1 MTAEPLSGKVGLVTG
16 ASTGIGL
23 AIARELH
30 RLGATVVIAARS
42 RERLDR
48 AAESIGERC
57 VAAVADVTRAGDVER
72 LVGEAIEV
80 HGGIDVLVA
89 NAGVYVAG
97 DVWQSDPDA
106 LDQLLQTN
114 VTGVVR
120 TVRAALPH
128 MVLRGSGDIV
138 VTSSVAGHQAIY
150 WEPVYSASKHALQAF
165 VHGVR
170 RQLIGTGVRMGAIA
184 PGVVLNELWGVS
196 DAAEIEAKVAR
207 AEGIRSEEVADAVG
221 YMVTRPAHVTIRD
234 LVILPRDQP
243 I

>member
-1 MTAEPLSGKVGLVTG
+1 MTEPLAGKGAVVTG

-30 RLGATVVIAARS
+30 RLGASVVISARS
-42 RERLDR
+42 RERL
-48 AAESIGERC
+48 ESAVGSVGERC
-57 VAAVADVTRAGDVER
+57 TAVVADVTQAEDVDR
-72 LVGEAIEV
+72 LIGGAIET

-89 NAGVYVAG
+89 NAGVYVGG
-97 DVWQSDPDA
+97 DVWDSDPEA
-106 LDQLLQTN
+106 LDQLLRTN

-128 MVLRGSGDIV
+128 MLERRSGDIV
-138 VTSSVAGHQAIY
+138 VTSSVSGHQAIY

-170 RQLIGTGVRMGAIA
+170 RQLAGTGVRMGAIA

-196 DAAEIEAKVAR
+196 DAAEIEEKVAR

-221 YMVTRPAHVTIRD
+221 YMLTRPPHVNIRD

>member
-1 MTAEPLSGKVGLVTG
+1 MTEPLSGKVAVVTG

-48 AAESIGERC
+48 AVASVGERC
-57 VAAVADVTRAGDVER
+57 TAVVADVTRAEDVDR
-72 LVGEAIEV
+72 LVAGAIEA
-80 HGGIDVLVA
+80 HGGIDALVA

-97 DVWQSDPDA
+97 DVWQNDPDA

-114 VTGVVR
+114 VMGVVR

-128 MVLRGSGDIV
+128 MAQRGSGDVV

-196 DAAEIEAKVAR
+196 DSAEIEEKVAR

-221 YMVTRPAHVTIRD
+221 YMLTRPPHVTIRD

>member
-1 MTAEPLSGKVGLVTG
+1 MGEPLSGKVAVVTG
-16 ASTGIGL
+16 ASSGIGL
-23 AIARELH
+23 AIAHEAH

-42 RERLDR
+42 RERLDG
-48 AAESIGERC
+48 AAASVGERC
-57 VAAVADVTRAGDVER
+57 TAVVGDVTRGEDVER
-72 LVGEAIEV
+72 LVGGTIEA

-89 NAGVYVAG
+89 NAGVYVGG
-97 DVWQSDPDA
+97 DVWESDPDA
-106 LDQLLQTN
+106 LDRLLQTN

-128 MVLRGSGDIV
+128 MLERGSGDVV
-138 VTSSVAGHQAIY
+138 VTSSVSGHQAIY

-184 PGVVLNELWGVS
+184 PGVVLNDLWGVS
-196 DAAEIEAKVAR
+196 DSAEIEEKVASR
-207 AEGIRSEEVADAVG
+207 EGIRSEDVADAVG
-221 YMVTRPAHVTIRD
+221 YMLTRPPHVTIRD
-234 LVILPRDQP
+234 LVILPSNQP